1 MAETTDVST
10 AETADVLEFGLDGER
25 YCVNISYISEI
36 VAREDLTSVPNTP
49 EWGLGVQDLRGES
62 LQILDPK
69 ARFGVDG
76 DPEGERVVVMV
87 PEVGDDERIT
97 GWLVDTVHDVL
108 TVNPEEVDE
117 DVDGVGVHGAL
128 RPEDRM
134 VIWVDP
140 IEVFS

>member
-1 MAETTDVST
+1 MAETTDVSK

-25 YCVNISYISEI
+25 YCVDISYISEI
-36 VAREDLTSVPNTP
+36 VAREELTSVPNTP
-49 EWGLGVQDLRGES
+49 EWVLGVQDLRGQS

-69 ARFGVDG
+69 ARFGVD
-76 DPEGERVVVMV
+76 DAPEGERVVVMV
-87 PEVGDDERIT
+87 PEVGDDERLT

-108 TVNPEEVDE
+108 TVDPEEVDE

-128 RPEDRM
+128 RPGDRM

-140 IEVFS
+140 IDVFS